1 MAKTPYERNKNAIKK
16 YIAEKTDDIRVRAPK
31 GTKEE
36 WKAYAESKGQAV
48 DDAVQFIKEVLHFM
62 YILFNIRIVI
72 HHKNFSFF
80 FVDR

>member
-36 WKAYAESKGQAV
+36 WKAYAESKGISLNALIIQLMREKMNS
-48 DDAVQFIKEVLHFM
+48 DK
-62 YILFNIRIVI
+62 
-72 HHKNFSFF
+72 
-80 FVDR
+80 

>member
-36 WKAYAESKGQAV
+36 WKAYAESKGISLNALEPV
-48 DDAVQFIKEVLHFM
+48 HIKIASKIIAKVRFPKYRTSSL
-62 YILFNIRIVI
+62 
-72 HHKNFSFF
+72 S
-80 FVDR
+80 

>member
-36 WKAYAESKGQAV
+36 WKAYAESKGVSLNALIIQLMREKMNS
-48 DDAVQFIKEVLHFM
+48 DK
-62 YILFNIRIVI
+62 
-72 HHKNFSFF
+72 
-80 FVDR
+80 